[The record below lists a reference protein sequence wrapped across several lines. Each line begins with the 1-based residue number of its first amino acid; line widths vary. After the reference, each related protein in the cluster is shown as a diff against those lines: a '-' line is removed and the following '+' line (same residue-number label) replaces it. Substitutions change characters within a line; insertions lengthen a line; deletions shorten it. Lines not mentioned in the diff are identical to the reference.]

1 MTVAELIEMLSKLPQ
16 DAEVMVGADY
26 GYHSCEGATLHEDGR
41 VFIEIG

>member
-16 DAEVMVGADY
+16 DAEVMVDSDY
-26 GYHSCEGATLHEDGR
+26 HYFHCEGATMHEDGR